1 MPHGKNCRIL
11 FINTTHTYIIYTYM
25 HTPKETDTRVCV
37 HLYTELD
44 KHVDLVFLHSSV
56 SKESSSNAGDLGSIP
71 GSGRSLGEG
80 ILPYSCLENPHGQR
94 SLTGYSP
101 WGRKEL
107 DMTVQLST
115 ALHTPSYFLRQGE
128 AVPPHKKR
136 TRSKGKGLGITS
148 LHMPNL

>member
-1 MPHGKNCRIL
+1 MGDRAFHCLHLGCDWVV
-11 FINTTHTYIIYTYM
+11 YTYVKKLL
-25 HTPKETDTRVCV
+25 HYTICTSLSYCLCDFPGGSDGKEFAC
-37 HLYTELD
+37 
-44 KHVDLVFLHSSV
+44 
-56 SKESSSNAGDLGSIP
+56 NAGDLGLIP
-71 GSGRSLGEG
+71 WLGRSPGGGHDQPLQ
-80 ILPYSCLENPHGQR
+80 YSCLEHPHGQR

>member
-1 MPHGKNCRIL
+1 MELPGNSQCTTLNGPIISGFPGGSDGKEFAC
-11 FINTTHTYIIYTYM
+11 
-25 HTPKETDTRVCV
+25 
-37 HLYTELD
+37 
-44 KHVDLVFLHSSV
+44 
-56 SKESSSNAGDLGSIP
+56 NAGDLGLIP
-71 GSGRSLGEG
+71 WLGRSPGGGHDQPLQ
-80 ILPYSCLENPHGQR
+80 YSCLEHPHGQR